1 MCKGSTYPLFLR
13 KQKMMWRRD
22 AGGGGGY
29 RLILNLKNL
38 NENIE
43 NIHFEMHGLKAILK
57 MVEKNCFKASLD
69 IKDADHSI
77 PVDESSQKYLKHIWK
92 EQLYQFCVL
101 PNGLSP
107 CSRWFTKLLKPPLVE
122 LRKSK
127 HDISEYIHDIYLS
140 DDTKKVVSK
149 IL

>member
-13 KQKMMWRRD
+13 KQKMMWRRG
-22 AGGGGGY
+22 AGGGGD

>member
-1 MCKGSTYPLFLR
+1 MQGEYISPIFAKTKNDVEEGC
-13 KQKMMWRRD
+13 
-22 AGGGGGY
+22 GGGGY